1 MEKRRRI
8 GQRDVKA
15 LRPDQTIWDSAV
27 TGFGARRQRSDARS
41 YFVFYRTAEGRQRWH
56 TIGRH
61 GAPWTPELA
70 RTEAVK
76 ILGRVAEGEDP
87 AADKQ
92 TLRRAASVLELC
104 DLYLADAEAG
114 RILTRFKRPKKNS
127 TLAIDRGRV
136 ARHIKP
142 LIGKLKVASV
152 TATDVENL
160 LHDIAAGKTAATVST
175 KPRGVARVRGG
186 KATAN
191 RVVRLLGAIFGYAVK
206 HKMRVDNPVRRVT
219 QFADD
224 QKRRRLS
231 SQEYRALGAAM
242 TKCAS
247 AEMWPP
253 AVAVARFLALT
264 GWRSGEA
271 LALCSKAAIAVLRTQ
286 PRSRELV
293 FPATRGNGTMTGFK
307 RFFRKITKAGNLPP
321 DITPH
326 SLRHSFASTAADEP
340 PIGAG
345 LSDTTIGALI
355 GHKGRSITSS
365 RYIHS
370 ADAVLL
376 AAADAVAACITELM
390 GDRRQAAKSLAPR
403 VNA

>member
-1 MEKRRRI
+1 
-8 GQRDVKA
+8 
-15 LRPDQTIWDSAV
+15 
-27 TGFGARRQRSDARS
+27 
-41 YFVFYRTAEGRQRWH
+41 
-56 TIGRH
+56 
-61 GAPWTPELA
+61 LA

-271 LALCSKAAIAVLRTQ
+271 LALCWNEVDLEGRTVSLADTKTGRSLRPLSKAAIAVLRTQ